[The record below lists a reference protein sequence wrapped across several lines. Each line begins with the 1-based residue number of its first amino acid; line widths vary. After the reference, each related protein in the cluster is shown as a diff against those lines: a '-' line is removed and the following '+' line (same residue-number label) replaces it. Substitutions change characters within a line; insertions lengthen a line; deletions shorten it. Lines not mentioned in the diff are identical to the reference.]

1 MHISGILIIGELSG
15 ARVVRQD
22 PKGAMSSWP
31 DGDQTRGIGVDFGA
45 LIGDSRRAT
54 GLTQRELAD
63 LAEVPLGTVR
73 DIEQGRSP
81 RSRALFRLAEALG
94 LDVRAVDGRTGAR
107 QPDLAGI
114 STARR
119 AGLTAGRRAGLWL
132 RVLGPLEAWRAGAR
146 LDLGPRRQRAVLGL
160 LAVSPAELVRR
171 ETVIDALWGEDPPGT
186 AVSLVQAYLSRL
198 GRVLDPGRSLRD
210 GNGLLVSAGSSYRL
224 RVAAGQLDLL
234 AFWQLVERARAV
246 RSAGDA
252 TAACGLYES
261 ALKLWHGEPL
271 ADVDLLRGH
280 LALADLA
287 RRHAA
292 VVIEYAEAAS
302 AAGSHEGVLPRLE
315 ALARTES
322 LNERIHAQLMIALAS
337 TGRQA
342 AALKLHEDLR
352 RRLDEQLGVQPG
364 PELTDA
370 HLRVLR
376 QDLPGARPSSRPPAQ
391 AGPAGWRYVQENE

>member
-1 MHISGILIIGELSG
+1 MPQHRNDAGSSRPGE
-15 ARVVRQD
+15 D
-22 PKGAMSSWP
+22 PV
-31 DGDQTRGIGVDFGA
+31 RGIGVGLGT
-45 LIGDSRRAT
+45 LIGDSRRAA

-63 LAEVPLGTVR
+63 LAGVGLGTVR
-73 DIEQGRSP
+73 DVEQGRRP
-81 RSRALFRLAEALG
+81 RSRSLARLAGALG
-94 LDVRAVDGRTGAR
+94 LDVAGAQNRTGA
-107 QPDLAGI
+107 
-114 STARR
+114 AREVAAAMGPHPFPLPHR
-119 AGLTAGRRAGLWL
+119 AGQPARPGGGLWL

-146 LDLGPRRQRAVLGL
+146 LDLGPPRQRAVLGL
-160 LAVSPAELVRR
+160 LAVSPGELVRR
-171 ETVIDALWGEDPPGT
+171 ETVIDALWGESPPDT

-198 GRVLDPGRSLRD
+198 GRVLDPGRSPRD

-224 RVAAGQLDLL
+224 RVAAGQLDLI
-234 AFWQLVERARAV
+234 AFWQLIERARAV

-280 LALADLA
+280 LALADLS

-292 VVIEYAEAAS
+292 VVMDYAEAAS
-302 AAGSHEGVLPRLE
+302 AAGSHEEVLPPLE
-315 ALARTES
+315 ALARTEP

-342 AALKLHEDLR
+342 EALKLHDDLR

-364 PELTDA
+364 PELTEA

-376 QDLPGARPSSRPPAQ
+376 QDLPGVRLPSGRPACPAANSVARLATAAPQATVALRSS
-391 AGPAGWRYVQENE
+391 E

>member
-1 MHISGILIIGELSG
+1 MPQHRNDAGSSRPGE
-15 ARVVRQD
+15 D
-22 PKGAMSSWP
+22 PV
-31 DGDQTRGIGVDFGA
+31 RGIGVGLGT
-45 LIGDSRRAT
+45 LIGDSRRAA

-63 LAEVPLGTVR
+63 LAGVGLGTVR
-73 DIEQGRSP
+73 DVEQGRRPQS
-81 RSRALFRLAEALG
+81 RSLARLAGALG
-94 LDVRAVDGRTGAR
+94 LDVAGVQDRTDAAREAAGAMAPARRLSPSPLHRRTG
-107 QPDLAGI
+107 QPTGH
-114 STARR
+114 
-119 AGLTAGRRAGLWL
+119 GGGLWL

-146 LDLGPRRQRAVLGL
+146 IDLGPPRQRAVLGL

-210 GNGLLVSAGSSYRL
+210 GNGLLVSTGSSYQI
-224 RVAAGQLDLL
+224 RVAGGQLDLL
-234 AFWQLVERARAV
+234 AFWQLIERARAV

-292 VVIEYAEAAS
+292 VVMEYAEAAS

-315 ALARTES
+315 ALARTEP

-364 PELTDA
+364 PELTGA

-376 QDLPGARPSSRPPAQ
+376 QDLPSS
-391 AGPAGWRYVQENE
+391 AGPGAGS